1 MMPVVAIRPQPGCNA
16 TVARLEGAG
25 LDAKGFPMFTVR
37 PLDWEAPDAESL
49 DALLVGSA
57 NAIRH
62 GGAAL
67 RAYTGKPTYAVG
79 EKTAQAARDAGLEI
93 AATGAGGLQDLLTS
107 IKPGHRRLLRLAGAQ
122 RVELTPPEG
131 IEMVER
137 IVYSSDALPM
147 PQELAE
153 ILVDPA
159 LVLLHSAQ
167 AARHF
172 AQCCDERNIDRSRIS
187 LATIGPRVSDAAGT
201 GWRALRAAANPSED
215 ALLALAQE
223 MCQEAPGP
231 KENVGNARMQDQIRT
246 TDLRTTPPQ
255 ERSTRNVILIAVLA
269 FLLGSAVVVWLEWRG
284 HLDSMLPDQQ
294 ARTVSETNRAGGTE
308 GAQAQ
313 PETVQTKARS
323 NLEKVST
330 VEARLAMLEDRFS
343 RINLQANAASG
354 NAARAENLLIAFA
367 TRRMTDR
374 GQPLGYLA
382 DQLRL
387 RFSNAQPRAVQ
398 TITDFAEHPV
408 TLDELSARLDAL
420 APQLAGGPDDE
431 SFWDSATRELAN
443 LFTIRR
449 EPSNRHSPE
458 ARLERA
464 RVMLTAGKIPEAIS
478 QVERLPGAETAQR
491 WIADARRYA
500 AVQDALDLIETAAM
514 LEPSK
519 LQDSEGNPIDQ
530 PSPIATPA
538 DDDPGAAKKAQ

>member
-1 MMPVVAIRPQPGCNA
+1 MMPVIAIRPQPGCDA
-16 TVARLEGAG
+16 TVSRLKGMG
-25 LDAKGFPMFTVR
+25 LDARDYPLFQIR
-37 PLDWEAPDAESL
+37 PISWEPLDAESI
-49 DALLVGSA
+49 DALLLGSA
-57 NAIRH
+57 NAIRY
-62 GGAAL
+62 GGTAL
-67 RAYTGKPTYAVG
+67 EAYRGKPAYAVG
-79 EKTAQAARDAGLEI
+79 NKTAEAARDAGLEI
-93 AATGAGGLQDLLTS
+93 AATGTGVLQDLFAWLQPS
-107 IKPGHRRLLRLAGAQ
+107 HQRLLRLAGKQ
-122 RVELTPPEG
+122 RVELVPPEG
-131 IEMVER
+131 VELVER
-137 IVYSSDALPM
+137 IVYSSDPLPM

-153 ILVDPA
+153 ILAKPA
-159 LVLLHSAQ
+159 LVLLHSAE

-172 AQCCDERNIDRSRIS
+172 TSCCEARKIDRSRIS
-187 LATIGPRVSDAAGT
+187 LAVIGPRVSEAAGP
-201 GWRALRAAANPSED
+201 GWCALRAAADPNED
-215 ALLALAQE
+215 ALLALAEQ
-223 MCQEAPGP
+223 MCQEAPEP
-231 KENVGNARMQDQIRT
+231 QDNSRNDRMQDQTGTR
-246 TDLRTTPPQ
+246 DLLTTPPK
-255 ERSTRNVILIAVLA
+255 ERSTRNVILIGVLA

-284 HLDSMLPDQQ
+284 HLDSMLPEQQ
-294 ARTVSETNRAGGTE
+294 AGAIAEAEEATE
-308 GAQAQ
+308 GGDDEAPESTAQA
-313 PETVQTKARS
+313 ETRS

-367 TRRMTDR
+367 ARRMTDR

-398 TITDFAEHPV
+398 TITDFSEHPA

-420 APQLAGGPDDE
+420 APQLAGGADDE
-431 SFWDSATRELAN
+431 SFWDSASREFSN

-500 AVQDALDLIETAAM
+500 AVQDALDLIETTAM

-538 DDDPGAAKKAQ
+538 DEEAEAAKKAQ